1 MDFPRWAGRGVSLR
15 PRGRRVSGSLLRG
28 FSWRVFGCLLWLCV
42 LRCMTWWWIGGASM
56 GIPSSLL
63 SISGL
68 EAWCYE
74 THRFVSRCLA
84 RIRGAP
90 FEGSVRPTFGG
101 AACVGA
107 GRRLGELVLRL
118 GWTPRVL
125 WRISRRLLEF
135 FLRNWLRGVKA
146 AVLAAS
152 GDEEVPPP

>member
-1 MDFPRWAGRGVSLR
+1 
-15 PRGRRVSGSLLRG
+15 
-28 FSWRVFGCLLWLCV
+28 
-42 LRCMTWWWIGGASM
+42 M

-74 THRFVSRCLA
+74 AHRFASRRLA
-84 RIRGAP
+84 RLRGIP
-90 FEGSVRPTFGG
+90 FEESVRPTFGG
-101 AACVGA
+101 GWSWTTP
-107 GRRLGELVLRL
+107 GVLRL